1 MVSFHRWAKTFLF
14 LLVYIISGF
23 ALVLIID
30 GLISGTELTP
40 FNTAIE
46 TAVLAVRVPWLTNF
60 MVWITNIGSPMTL
73 TVATI
78 ILVITLLLK
87 GETYDALLYIVSM
100 SVAVVSL
107 IVMKDTFQ
115 MARPDAVIIGI
126 SGWSFP
132 SGHAAVATTFFFT
145 TAYSFYDWV
154 ESMWGKTILVVGCII
169 GAALVS
175 FSRIYLGA
183 HWSLDILAGFAL
195 GLMAVSFS
203 ALVFNIFLE
212 ETRPKRRKV

>member
-1 MVSFHRWAKTFLF
+1 MISFHRWAKTFLF

-46 TAVLAVRVPWLTNF
+46 SAILVIRAPWLTSF
-60 MVWITNIGSPMTL
+60 MIWITNVGSPMTL
-73 TVATI
+73 AVMTI
-78 ILVITLLLK
+78 VLVVILLLK

-100 SVAVVSL
+100 SVGMITL
-107 IVMKDTFQ
+107 IIMKDTFQ
-115 MARPDAVIIGI
+115 MARPDAVLIGI

-132 SGHAAVATTFFFT
+132 SGHATVATTFFFT
-145 TAYSFYDWV
+145 TAYSFYDWI
-154 ESMWGKTILVVGCII
+154 ESMWGKAVLVVGCII
-169 GAALVS
+169 GASLIS

-195 GLMAVSFS
+195 GLMVVSFS
-203 ALVFNIFLE
+203 ALIFNIFLE
-212 ETRPKRRKV
+212 ERKPMRRKA